1 MLINVSGSSG
11 VGKTTISTIISLI
24 LTNLKKSVLHLC
36 GDDLHKWERGNDTWK
51 VITHLN
57 PEANNLSLGEQQ
69 VTSLLNGVS
78 IKRDHYDHNT
88 GKFIKAV
95 KVSPKEIIIN
105 EGLHSLH
112 SENICKKAELNIF
125 VETEDELKYQWKL
138 NRDTE
143 KRGYTK
149 SQVIKAINLRKEDE
163 IKYIIP
169 QKENANVIVKFSEKR
184 DKSVH
189 LTYTATTEYGET
201 IMKRVKDFYELHR
214 NFLLTCRKSCFE
226 YELIQGAG
234 GNLSYKFED
243 RIVITSSGRAMSDV
257 NILNGFSM
265 CNKDG
270 IVIDTAQE
278 RPSMEIGFHSRIPDR
293 IVYHTHPIYLN
304 VILCAKNSKS
314 IISEILNFY
323 EYDYIEYFSPG
334 KDLCNNFYKSIDK
347 KIVLLESHGLICCG
361 DSFNEVFDTSLKI
374 SQLCK
379 EWLIT
384 NAKTFKTFN
393 TKLSANNTNCVL
405 FPDAAVLPD
414 DNSQINNYILHIQDE
429 VGLVSNCLSEK
440 EINKLRNME
449 SEKYRIELI

>member
-24 LTNLKKSVLHLC
+24 LTNLKNGVLHLC
-36 GDDLHKWERGNDTWK
+36 GDDLHKWERGNDNWR
-51 VITHLN
+51 VVTHLN
-57 PEANNLSLGEQQ
+57 PEANNLHLGEQQ

-88 GKFIKAV
+88 GKFIKGV
-95 KVSPKEIIIN
+95 GVSPKEIIIN
-105 EGLHSLH
+105 EGLHSLY

-143 KRGYTK
+143 KRGYTE

-163 IKYIIP
+163 IKYILP

-189 LTYTATTEYGET
+189 LTYTATTTYGKT
-201 IMKRVKDFYELHR
+201 LMKHVKDFYELHR

-226 YELIQGAG
+226 YELIQGMG
-234 GNLSYKFED
+234 GNLSYKFD
-243 RIVITSSGRAMSDV
+243 DKIIITSSGRAMSDI
-257 NILNGFSM
+257 NILNGFSV

-270 IVIDTAQE
+270 TVISPNQD
-278 RPSMEIGFHSRIPDR
+278 RPSMEVGFHTKIQDK

-304 VILCAKNSKS
+304 VILCAKNAKS
-314 IISEILNFY
+314 IISEILNLY
-323 EYDYIEYFSPG
+323 EYDYIDYFSPG
-334 KDLCNNFYKSIDK
+334 KDLCENFYKSADK
-347 KIVLLESHGLICCG
+347 KIVLLANHGLVCCG

-384 NAKTFKTFN
+384 NAKTFKTFT
-393 TKLSANNTNCVL
+393 TKLVNNETNCIL

-414 DNSQINNYILHIQDE
+414 DNLQINNYILHIQNE
-429 VGLVSNCLSEK
+429 VGLTSNCLSNK
-440 EINKLRNME
+440 EITKLRNME
-449 SEKYRIELI
+449 AEKYRMKLI